1 MGSRL
6 NPAEASE
13 SGGESPAGVVEQ
25 SGTRAVWVWEG
36 KFFIR
41 SLQLQKQGVV
51 DGCTPVPAGFVACGS
66 FRASDSTINRTN
78 AHGSI
83 V

>member
-6 NPAEASE
+6 NSAEASE
-13 SGGESPAGVVEQ
+13 SGGESPAGVVGQ

-36 KFFIR
+36 KFFIP
-41 SLQLQKQGVV
+41 SLQKQGVV

-66 FRASDSTINRTN
+66 LRASDSTINRTN